1 MRSEFDDNPKFGGHS
16 QARITHSWHDSS
28 CVMAPDRNA
37 PCPCGS
43 GKKMKKCCGVGG
55 IYQRGLN
62 ARIPEVLPPPEAS
75 QIYSYTTT
83 SGRRISDM
91 SIAPPTMEELAA
103 RMNDAT
109 IVDEEDVIAQ
119 MKRLAEGYEFE
130 VDGRDGRGDASWW
143 LYEHYSAKPDGTRL
157 EEERFPGIEALPG
170 FRATL
175 ARPCFVA

>member
-1 MRSEFDDNPKFGGHS
+1 
-16 QARITHSWHDSS
+16 
-28 CVMAPDRNA
+28 
-37 PCPCGS
+37 
-43 GKKMKKCCGVGG
+43 
-55 IYQRGLN
+55 
-62 ARIPEVLPPPEAS
+62 
-75 QIYSYTTT
+75 
-83 SGRRISDM
+83 M

-170 FRATL
+170 VSRDFGKALLCCMMSRIPRSRGGLLETAPVARGL
-175 ARPCFVA
+175 ALKKAANSLVRFAASSRKS